1 MVYRIKGWSKFQ
13 HFKDRRPPWVK
24 LYRDIL
30 EDPDWHE
37 LDGDAAKA
45 LVALWLIASED
56 DEQEGK
62 LPELR
67 KLAFR
72 LRISESKTIQT
83 LTKLKHWLIHDD
95 IDLISAR
102 YQDDAPETETET
114 ETETEGETYSRA
126 SVTILFEEF
135 WQAYP
140 RKISKVAAAKAYAK
154 AIGKASPEHLLNAV
168 DGWKKSKVFSTDEQY
183 IPHPATW
190 LNAER
195 WNDQH
200 ELTLDQTDR
209 VMSDEERERT
219 KQEAQQ
225 WMLDFRKKQQLNQ
238 S

>member
-114 ETETEGETYSRA
+114 ETEGETYSPM
-126 SVTILFEEF
+126 SVSVLFEEF

-140 RKISKVAAAKAYAK
+140 RKVSKGAASKAYVK
-154 AIGKASPEHLLNAV
+154 AIGKASPVVLLSTLE
-168 DGWKKSKVFSTDEQY
+168 GWKKSKAFPTEAQY

-200 ELTLDQTDR
+200 QLTLDQADR

-225 WMLDFRKKQQLNQ
+225 WMLDFRKRQQHSQ